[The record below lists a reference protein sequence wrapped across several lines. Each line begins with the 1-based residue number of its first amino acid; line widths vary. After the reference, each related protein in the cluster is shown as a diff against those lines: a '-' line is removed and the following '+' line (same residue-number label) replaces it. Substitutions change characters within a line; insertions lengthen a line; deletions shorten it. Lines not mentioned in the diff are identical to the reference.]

1 MHAVSEIDPAPVAEP
16 VVVEDDRPVAVR
28 AEGVCISFNTVHE
41 NLSSNLKHTLRTL
54 HRRSKTKHV
63 VEALR
68 DVSFTVPR
76 ASVYGVIGH
85 NGAGKSTLFRV
96 LAGVMP
102 PDAGRVEL
110 YGRVTPLLSL
120 GVGFNRELTGR
131 ENILLGG
138 LAAGLH
144 REEVAAH
151 TADIMKFAE
160 LGDAIDRPMRTY
172 SSGMFGRLGFAIAA
186 HLDPEII
193 LIDEALSAGD
203 ASFKDRC
210 AAKLLELVEGDCT
223 VMIVTHGVTMV
234 QQMGER
240 CLWLDHGRVVTEG
253 PADEVVESYL
263 EQQGMAESED
273 VAVRIDV

>member
-1 MHAVSEIDPAPVAEP
+1 LHAVSDLDPAPAASEP
-16 VVVEDDRPVAVR
+16 VVIDDRPLAVR
-28 AEGVCISFNTVHE
+28 AEKVCISFDTVHE
-41 NLSSNLKHTLRTL
+41 NLSANLKHTLRTL

-63 VEALR
+63 VHALR

-76 ASVYGVIGH
+76 GSVYGVIGH

-144 REEVAAH
+144 RDEVAAH
-151 TADIMKFAE
+151 TDDIMRFAE

-210 AAKLLELVEGDCT
+210 AEKLLELVEGDCT

-263 EQQGMAESED
+263 EHQGMAESED

>member
-1 MHAVSEIDPAPVAEP
+1 M
-16 VVVEDDRPVAVR
+16 
-28 AEGVCISFNTVHE
+28 HE
-41 NLSSNLKHTLRTL
+41 NLSRNLKHTLRTL

-63 VEALR
+63 VQALR
-68 DVSFTVPR
+68 DVSFEVR
-76 ASVYGVIGH
+76 RGSVYGVIGH

-96 LAGVMP
+96 LAGVLP

-110 YGRVTPLLSL
+110 WGRVTPLLSL
-120 GVGFNRELTGR
+120 GVGLQPR
-131 ENILLGG
+131 
-138 LAAGLH
+138 AH
-144 REEVAAH
+144 RSGEHPARGVWRPAC
-151 TADIMKFAE
+151 TARRSPPTPRTSSNFAE

-203 ASFKDRC
+203 AAFKDRC
-210 AAKLLELVEGDCT
+210 ADKLLELVEGDCT
-223 VMIVTHGVTMV
+223 VMIVSHGVTMV

-273 VAVRIDV
+273 VAVRIDI